1 MLSCCTLC
9 PRNCGVD
16 RLSGV
21 TGFCGAGRFAR
32 VALVSLHKWEEP
44 CLVGADGRGA
54 GTVFFSHCN
63 LRCCFCQNHEISHE
77 GKGIDV
83 TDERLSEI
91 FLEQQSRGAATLD
104 LVTPTHFVPQIL
116 HALALAKAQGFH
128 LPVVYNSGA
137 YETVET
143 IEALAGAVDIYLPD
157 LKYME
162 ETSARDYSA
171 APDYPAAA
179 RAAIEAMFRQVGPA
193 QFAADGQ
200 MTRGVLVRHLVL
212 PGCRHESMKI
222 LDWLHETFGDKIQV
236 SLMNQYT
243 PMYHASEHK
252 NLSRRLTTFEYESV
266 VDHALDLGMT
276 RVYTQERRAA
286 SEEYVPSFDGSG
298 VAPLQPPSQRGDGPR
313 ERRGE
318 SLVRQNDLH
327 DVSSAGAIRKI

>member
-1 MLSCCTLC
+1 MGS
-9 PRNCGVD
+9 
-16 RLSGV
+16 
-21 TGFCGAGRFAR
+21 
-32 VALVSLHKWEEP
+32 
-44 CLVGADGRGA
+44 DGRGA

-77 GKGIDV
+77 GRGIDV
-83 TDERLSEI
+83 TDERLAEI
-91 FLEQQSRGAATLD
+91 FLEQQVRGAATLD

-116 HALALAKAQGFH
+116 HALALAKARGFH

-143 IEALAGAVDIYLPD
+143 IESLAGAVDVYLPD

-162 ETSARDYSA
+162 ETSARSYSA

-222 LDWLHETFGDKIQV
+222 LDWLHRAFGDKIQV

-243 PMYHASEHK
+243 PMYHAGEHK

-266 VDHALDLGMT
+266 VEHALDLGMT
-276 RVYTQERRAA
+276 HCYVQERRAA
-286 SEEYVPSFDGSG
+286 SKEYVPCFDGKN
-298 VAPLQPPSQRGDGPR
+298 
-313 ERRGE
+313 
-318 SLVRQNDLH
+318 VRK
-327 DVSSAGAIRKI
+327 G